1 MHFTK
6 RIMNDTISGTKTSNA
21 RTRTNSTSANPD
33 KATPNEP
40 INLTILIHQHNG
52 SVH

>member
-6 RIMNDTISGTKTSNA
+6 RIMNDTISGTKTRNA
-21 RTRTNSTSANPD
+21 KTRTNSTSANPD
-33 KATPNEP
+33 KDAPNEP